1 MYATKQ
7 LTFFSF
13 NLLVTVPCG
22 CEKVKVIALCV
33 LLQDE
38 QLVATSGAWE
48 SGSVQEFFDAHENI
62 SSSGESS
69 EVDTS
74 YLTQFTLESCA

>member
-1 MYATKQ
+1 M
-7 LTFFSF
+7 
-13 NLLVTVPCG
+13 
-22 CEKVKVIALCV
+22 IALSV
-33 LLQDE
+33 VLQDE

-69 EVDTS
+69 EVDT
-74 YLTQFTLESCA
+74 FESCA